1 LKVIREKCSE
11 ALYILDRF
19 HIVAKMNKAL
29 DEVRAGESRRIAIE
43 AARTNRL
50 GALARTHG
58 DLNALVIGTEAG
70 VVVDK
75 SAEAVAS
82 IQNRDQFH
90 GASKRPRKLYHKPPY
105 SGARFVRMRRPV
117 KQ

>member
-58 DLNALVIGTEAG
+58 DLKAFVIGTEAG
-70 VVVDK
+70 VLINK
-75 SAEAVAS
+75 SPETVAAV
-82 IQNRDQFH
+82 
-90 GASKRPRKLYHKPPY
+90 
-105 SGARFVRMRRPV
+105 
-117 KQ
+117 